1 MKVLNLALPK
11 IKYENHYKMD
21 TFLFVSLFL
30 IHKRN
35 ILVLLGCKIELL
47 LFYLGVYFESQ
58 VVGHKVT

>member
-11 IKYENHYKMD
+11 IKYENYYKMD
-21 TFLFVSLFL
+21 TFLFISLFL

-35 ILVLLGCKIELL
+35 ILVLLGCNIELL
-47 LFYLGVYFESQ
+47 LFYLGAYFESQ